1 MLCLAATSCTKDS
14 GSTPEQEFVD
24 NFNALVMG
32 GKTIDSHQDWNTVGT
47 VSITVSV
54 DLDNNDDYTVYIL
67 QTPPL
72 FDTQALW
79 LGMAKVKGGESK
91 TLTIAKPANA
101 GLLYAA
107 CYDSM
112 GHAVCKP
119 IPMKAS
125 DTQITFN
132 GKSPASAAT
141 YTSEGNPWNVDTQT
155 IPDLSEYTTGDLV
168 EATEQDT
175 EISDETIHFK
185 VSSDYTGFIASLGT
199 YLNKSV
205 YVTANWT
212 LSFNQRVSGGNVI
225 VVGEGGTINIPKDFT
240 LTTSPF
246 SSEGAGY
253 IYVLPGGKI
262 TGEGTVE
269 FTTNEGTFSYNGGT
283 ITAKNIQL
291 KGCTLYN
298 EGTVGDAS
306 NPTSEL
312 TCVADASGNAG
323 QLINI
328 GTTGLAKMTGEDL
341 SIENAGYLKVDGELV
356 LNNSSKMDDGSY
368 TECKA
373 LILNGSNQGDK
384 VLYMGNAAFL
394 NCLGDISIDNFGVWG
409 PSGDDFKANA
419 VLKVKNCTNCATT
432 DGAAGTYLLDHVE
445 LILPASFPTI
455 FDNGAMNIYDGDV
468 KGIGI
473 GKLQESFSGYHNL
486 RMLYYWLNG
495 YEGKLLDASN
505 YEWSLATD
513 KYNFL
518 WKSSVNPCATSVD
531 PSNQTCFYST
541 SPSYDY
547 PSDASFKKEASGSVP
562 GNSYIFYAFETLESN
577 TKDFDYNDVVL
588 RVDMPVDNGDG
599 TYTSAVQIM
608 CVGNTTKTTV
618 FYNGQSFGE
627 EIHAAM
633 GIEVS
638 TTINTTSVSRSFRKM
653 GELTFNSADIRI
665 DKLDFSLQ
673 TEKADGTPILEEQ
686 PSTVGKAPLFLVIN
700 GDTKGKWYWPK
711 EGMNIGVAY
720 PDFSKWASNLQTCI
734 DWYDIS
740 NANGVNIISY

>member
-1 MLCLAATSCTKDS
+1 
-14 GSTPEQEFVD
+14 
-24 NFNALVMG
+24 
-32 GKTIDSHQDWNTVGT
+32 
-47 VSITVSV
+47 
-54 DLDNNDDYTVYIL
+54 
-67 QTPPL
+67 
-72 FDTQALW
+72 
-79 LGMAKVKGGESK
+79 
-91 TLTIAKPANA
+91 
-101 GLLYAA
+101 
-107 CYDSM
+107 
-112 GHAVCKP
+112 
-119 IPMKAS
+119 
-125 DTQITFN
+125 
-132 GKSPASAAT
+132 
-141 YTSEGNPWNVDTQT
+141 
-155 IPDLSEYTTGDLV
+155 
-168 EATEQDT
+168 
-175 EISDETIHFK
+175 
-185 VSSDYTGFIASLGT
+185 
-199 YLNKSV
+199 
-205 YVTANWT
+205 
-212 LSFNQRVSGGNVI
+212 
-225 VVGEGGTINIPKDFT
+225 
-240 LTTSPF
+240 
-246 SSEGAGY
+246 
-253 IYVLPGGKI
+253 
-262 TGEGTVE
+262 
-269 FTTNEGTFSYNGGT
+269 
-283 ITAKNIQL
+283 
-291 KGCTLYN
+291 
-298 EGTVGDAS
+298 
-306 NPTSEL
+306 
-312 TCVADASGNAG
+312 
-323 QLINI
+323 
-328 GTTGLAKMTGEDL
+328 
-341 SIENAGYLKVDGELV
+341 
-356 LNNSSKMDDGSY
+356 
-368 TECKA
+368 
-373 LILNGSNQGDK
+373 
-384 VLYMGNAAFL
+384 
-394 NCLGDISIDNFGVWG
+394 
-409 PSGDDFKANA
+409 
-419 VLKVKNCTNCATT
+419 
-432 DGAAGTYLLDHVE
+432 
-445 LILPASFPTI
+445 
-455 FDNGAMNIYDGDV
+455 MNIYDGDV

-720 PDFSKWASNLQTCI
+720 PETSRLALTGTTSAMPTESTSFHTDYQNTWFS
-734 DWYDIS
+734 
-740 NANGVNIISY
+740 